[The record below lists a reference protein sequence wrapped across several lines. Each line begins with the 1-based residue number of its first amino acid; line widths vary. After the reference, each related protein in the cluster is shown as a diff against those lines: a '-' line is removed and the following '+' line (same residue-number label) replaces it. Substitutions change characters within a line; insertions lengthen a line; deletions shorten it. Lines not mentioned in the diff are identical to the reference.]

1 MIRLISLILIFCII
15 FFFITY
21 NRKSVLSCFFSNKKL
36 HNKKPRIV
44 DNNNFNKSR
53 NYIRNLYTQDKKVY
67 SSKEK
72 AILRKEMFILFQGTK
87 YQKIEAL
94 NIANN
99 LSDKSTLSILKKG
112 LKDMD
117 SDVVKIS
124 ASLIEKFK

>member
-1 MIRLISLILIFCII
+1 
-15 FFFITY
+15 
-21 NRKSVLSCFFSNKKL
+21 L

-53 NYIRNLYTQDKKVY
+53 NYTRNLYTQDKKVY